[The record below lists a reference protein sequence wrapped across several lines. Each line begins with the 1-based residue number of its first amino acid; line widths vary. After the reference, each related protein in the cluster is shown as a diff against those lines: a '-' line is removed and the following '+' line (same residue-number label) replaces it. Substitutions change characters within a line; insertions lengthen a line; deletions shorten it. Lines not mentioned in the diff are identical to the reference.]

1 MRLDL
6 KAEFRQA
13 VKEWQEALRQFHQAE
28 EETLDYSVY
37 RLQAAEEK
45 MAMILRQARAAR
57 GLQSL
62 RAAHRLSPSTVSKE
76 SGEGG

>member
-1 MRLDL
+1 MDL

-13 VKEWQEALRQFHQAE
+13 VKEWQEALHQFHQAE

-37 RLQAAEEK
+37 QLQAAEEK

-57 GLQSL
+57 SLESL
-62 RAAHRLSPSTVSKE
+62 RPPRRVSPPLVSKE

>member
-1 MRLDL
+1 MDL

-37 RLQAAEEK
+37 QLQAAEEK

-62 RAAHRLSPSTVSKE
+62 RPPHRVAPPLVSKE